1 MLTSREEQVLQV
13 VRAGVA
19 RCAYPP
25 SIREIGDAVGLRST
39 SSVAYHLKAL
49 EKKGYVHRDPGRPRT
64 MELLP
69 AESSAPDMVVM
80 DTGPVLALCRPEPP
94 RPEPEPAAAP
104 VDNPS
109 PETGSMAR

>member
-19 RCAYPP
+19 RRGYPP

-64 MELLP
+64 VELLP
-69 AESSAPDMVVM
+69 PESFAPDMVVM
-80 DTGPVLALCRPEPP
+80 DNGPVLALCRPEPARP
-94 RPEPEPAAAP
+94 APARPEPEPAAATF
-104 VDNPS
+104 DIPS
-109 PETGSMAR
+109 QQP

>member
-19 RCAYPP
+19 RRGYPP
-25 SIREIGDAVGLRST
+25 SIREVWDAVGLRGT
-39 SSVAYHLKAL
+39 SSVAYHLKAR

-69 AESSAPDMVVM
+69 PESFAPDMVVM
-80 DTGPVLALCRPEPP
+80 DNGSVLVLCRHLPCRPE
-94 RPEPEPAAAP
+94 
-104 VDNPS
+104 
-109 PETGSMAR
+109 TQ